1 MQFYTTFARGILPRR
16 RNYARN
22 YAEACGTQLC
32 PSQTRVKRRKYP
44 RTGFLSA
51 AMARIV
57 ADLPARSRTESEIK
71 SGIGDEAQS
80 GSTRGD
86 RTRRELGDPV
96 GQTRH
101 LPARRLLVN
110 DAIAGGAH
118 QRRLGGDQRRLGGR
132 LVAA

>member
-1 MQFYTTFARGILPRR
+1 MQFYTNFARGILPRR
-16 RNYARN
+16 RNCARN
-22 YAEACGTQLC
+22 YTEACGKQLC
-32 PSQTRVKRRKYP
+32 PSQTHPRCRKYP
-44 RTGFLSA
+44 RTGFLTA

-86 RTRRELGDPV
+86 CTRRELRDPV

-101 LPARRLLVN
+101 LPARRLLVI
-110 DAIAGGAH
+110 DAITGGAQ
-118 QRRLGGDQRRLGGR
+118 QRRLTRS
-132 LVAA
+132 A